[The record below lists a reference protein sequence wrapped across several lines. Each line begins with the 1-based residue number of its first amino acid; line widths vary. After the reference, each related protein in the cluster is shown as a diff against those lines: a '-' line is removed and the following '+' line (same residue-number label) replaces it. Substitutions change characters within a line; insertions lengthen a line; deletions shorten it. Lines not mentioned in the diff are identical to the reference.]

1 MIMVIIRDKK
11 LNKLRIVTG
20 FLLLIVIILLALII
34 YRNYVRHWALDNV
47 EKNVV
52 NIQVESMSTSSVSI
66 R

>member
-1 MIMVIIRDKK
+1 MVIIRDKK